1 LYRAAVD
8 LGSIRSKSRTTVS
21 LLAGGLVAFG
31 QPASAQMQDELRRF
45 LHDDASATLHIR
57 SYFFDRVNDTPPS
70 LVTLAGG
77 GWVGLRTGWFYDTV
91 QLGAVGYTSQP
102 LWAPQND
109 WETSNGT
116 SMLRPGGYGFFALG
130 QAYASARWQGQTFT
144 GYRQYIDELEV
155 NPHDNRMVPQTF
167 EAYALRGRLGDV
179 RYFAGYVAAV
189 KPRDYSVFIN
199 MGEAAGAPN
208 VYAGMV
214 LASLKYGDPTK
225 DALAARASAYI
236 VPDILWSSYYDA
248 TGAIPITEDF
258 KVRLSGQFMVQG
270 STGANLLTGHP
281 FATFIAGGK
290 VDAIWGPIMLTG
302 AFMQTGSA
310 AEYRTPYGI
319 FIGYNKQEVL
329 DFDRAGERS
338 FQIGATYNFKGVGLP
353 GATFLAN
360 AVYGATQLTRQW
372 EYNLDLQLR
381 IAQMPLEVPDW
392 LKPLHLR
399 GRVAFVDQYLGH
411 STSSFTEYRVIL
423 NYEVTW
429 NGTRR

>member
-1 LYRAAVD
+1 MRT
-8 LGSIRSKSRTTVS
+8 RSRTTAC

-31 QPASAQMQDELRRF
+31 QPASAQVQDELRRF

-57 SYFFDRVNDTPPS
+57 SFFFDRVNATPPS

-77 GWVGLRTGWFYDTV
+77 GWVGLQTGWLYDTV

-102 LWAPQND
+102 LWAPQNH

-116 SMLRPGGYGFFALG
+116 NMLRPGGYGFFALG

-155 NPHDNRMVPQTF
+155 NPWDNRMVPQTF
-167 EAYALRGRLGDV
+167 EAYALRGKLGDV
-179 RYFAGYVAAV
+179 RYFAGYVAAI

-199 MGEAAGAPN
+199 MGEAAGAPDVN
-208 VYAGMV
+208 AGMV

-248 TGAIPITEDF
+248 TGVIPIAEDF

-281 FATFIAGGK
+281 FGTFTVGGK

-338 FQIGATYNFKGVGLP
+338 FQIGATYDFKGVGLP

-360 AVYGATQLTRQW
+360 AVYGANAVNPTTGAQLAQQW

-381 IAQMPLEVPDW
+381 TAQMPLEVPDW
-392 LKPLHLR
+392 LKPLQLR

-411 STSSFTEYRVIL
+411 SASSFTEYRVIL

>member
-1 LYRAAVD
+1 
-8 LGSIRSKSRTTVS
+8 
-21 LLAGGLVAFG
+21 
-31 QPASAQMQDELRRF
+31 
-45 LHDDASATLHIR
+45 
-57 SYFFDRVNDTPPS
+57 
-70 LVTLAGG
+70 
-77 GWVGLRTGWFYDTV
+77 
-91 QLGAVGYTSQP
+91 
-102 LWAPQND
+102 
-109 WETSNGT
+109 
-116 SMLRPGGYGFFALG
+116 
-130 QAYASARWQGQTFT
+130 
-144 GYRQYIDELEV
+144 
-155 NPHDNRMVPQTF
+155 VPQTF
-167 EAYALRGRLGDV
+167 EAYALRGKLGDV
-179 RYFAGYVAAV
+179 RYFAGYVAAI

-199 MGEAAGAPN
+199 MGEAAGAPDVN
-208 VYAGMV
+208 AGMV

-236 VPDILWSSYYDA
+236 VPDILWSSYCDA

-281 FATFIAGGK
+281 FGTFTVGGK

-338 FQIGATYNFKGVGLP
+338 FQIGATYDFKGVGLP
-353 GATFLAN
+353 GATLLAN
-360 AVYGATQLTRQW
+360 AVYGANAVDPTTGAPLAQRW

-381 IAQMPLEVPDW
+381 AAQMPLEVPDW
-392 LKPLHLR
+392 LKPLQLR
-399 GRVAFVDQYLGH
+399 GRIAFADQYLGH
-411 STSSFTEYRVIL
+411 TTSSFTEYRVIL

>member
-1 LYRAAVD
+1 M
-8 LGSIRSKSRTTVS
+8 
-21 LLAGGLVAFG
+21 AFG

-57 SYFFDRVNDTPPS
+57 SFFFDRVNATPPS

-77 GWVGLRTGWFYDTV
+77 GWVGLQTGWFYDTV

-102 LWAPQND
+102 LWAPQNH

-116 SMLRPGGYGFFALG
+116 HMLRPGGYGFFALG

-155 NPHDNRMVPQTF
+155 NPWDNRMVPQTF
-167 EAYALRGRLGDV
+167 EAYALRGKLGDV
-179 RYFAGYVAAV
+179 RYFAGYVAAM

-199 MGEAAGAPN
+199 MGEAAGAPDVN
-208 VYAGMV
+208 AGMV

-281 FATFIAGGK
+281 FGTFTVGGK

-338 FQIGATYNFKGVGLP
+338 FQIGATYDFKGVGLP
-353 GATFLAN
+353 GATFMAN
-360 AVYGATQLTRQW
+360 AVYGANAVDPTTGAELAQRW

-381 IAQMPLEVPDW
+381 AAQMPLEMPDW
-392 LKPLHLR
+392 LKPLQLR
-399 GRVAFVDQYLGH
+399 GRVAFADQYLGH
-411 STSSFTEYRVIL
+411 TATSFTEYRVIL

>member
-1 LYRAAVD
+1 
-8 LGSIRSKSRTTVS
+8 
-21 LLAGGLVAFG
+21 LAGGLLALA
-31 QPASAQMQDELRRF
+31 QPAAAQLQDELRRF
-45 LHDDASATLHIR
+45 LHDDASATVHIR
-57 SYFFDRVNDTPPS
+57 SYFFDRVNATPPS

-77 GWVGLRTGWFYDTV
+77 GWVGLQTGWLYDTV

-102 LWAPQND
+102 LWAPLND
-109 WETSNGT
+109 WETSDGT

-130 QAYASARWQGQTFT
+130 QAYASARWRGQTFT

-155 NPHDNRMVPQTF
+155 NPWDNRMVPQTF
-167 EAYALRGRLGDV
+167 EAYALRGQLGDV
-179 RYFAGYVAAV
+179 RYFAGYVAAM
-189 KPRDYSVFIN
+189 KPRDYAVFIN
-199 MGEAAGAPN
+199 MGEAAGAPDVN
-208 VYAGMV
+208 AGMV
-214 LASLKYGDPTK
+214 LASLRYGDPAR
-225 DALAARASAYI
+225 DPLALRASAYV

-248 TGAIPITEDF
+248 TGIIPIAEDF

-281 FATFIAGGK
+281 FGTFIAGGK

-302 AFMQTGSA
+302 AFMQIGSA

-338 FQIGATYNFKGVGLP
+338 FQIGATYDFKGVGLP
-353 GATFLAN
+353 GATLLAN
-360 AVYGATQLTRQW
+360 AVYGTNAVNASTGAELSQQW

-381 IAQMPLEVPDW
+381 AAQMPFEMPDW
-392 LKPLHLR
+392 LRPLHLR
-399 GRVAFVDQYLGH
+399 GRVAFVDQYRAD
-411 STSSFTEYRVIL
+411 TVTSFTEYRVIL

-429 NGTRR
+429 KGSRR

>member
-1 LYRAAVD
+1 MRT
-8 LGSIRSKSRTTVS
+8 RSRTTAG

-57 SYFFDRVNDTPPS
+57 SYFFDRVDATPPS

-77 GWVGLRTGWFYDTV
+77 GWVGLQTGWFYDTV

-102 LWAPQND
+102 LWAPQNH

-116 SMLRPGGYGFFALG
+116 NMLRPGGYGFFALG

-155 NPHDNRMVPQTF
+155 NPWDNRMVPQTF
-167 EAYALRGRLGDV
+167 EAYALRGKLGDV
-179 RYFAGYVAAV
+179 RYFAGYVAAI
-189 KPRDYSVFIN
+189 KPHDYSVFIN
-199 MGEAAGAPN
+199 MGEAAGAPDVN
-208 VYAGMV
+208 AGMV

-248 TGAIPITEDF
+248 TGAIPITQDF

-281 FATFIAGGK
+281 FGTFTVGGK

-302 AFMQTGSA
+302 AFMQIGSA

-338 FQIGATYNFKGVGLP
+338 FQIGATYDFKGVGLP

-360 AVYGATQLTRQW
+360 AVYGTNSVNPTTGAQLSQQW

-381 IAQMPLEVPDW
+381 AAQMPLDMPEW
-392 LKPLHLR
+392 LKPLQLR
-399 GRVAFVDQYLGH
+399 GRVAFVDQYLGN
-411 STSSFTEYRVIL
+411 TASSFTEYRVIL

>member
-1 LYRAAVD
+1 MRKKSRAA
-8 LGSIRSKSRTTVS
+8 VS
-21 LLAGGLVAFG
+21 LLAGGLTALG

-57 SYFFDRVNDTPPS
+57 GYFFDRANATPPS
-70 LVTLAGG
+70 LVALTGG
-77 GWVGLRTGWFYDTV
+77 GWVGLRTGWLYDTV

-102 LWAPQND
+102 LWAPQNH

-116 SMLRPGGYGFFALG
+116 NMLRPGGYGFFALG

-155 NPHDNRMVPQTF
+155 NPWDNRMLPQTF

-179 RYFAGYVAAV
+179 RYFAGYVAAM
-189 KPRDYSVFIN
+189 KPRDYAVFIN
-199 MGEAAGAPN
+199 MGEAAGAPDVN
-208 VYAGMV
+208 AGMV

-248 TGAIPITEDF
+248 TGVIPIGENF

-281 FATFIAGGK
+281 FGTFTVGGK

-319 FIGYNKQEVL
+319 FIGYNKQESL

-338 FQIGATYNFKGVGLP
+338 FQIGATYDFKGVGLP

-360 AVYGATQLTRQW
+360 AVYGDNAVDPTTGAQLSQRW

-381 IAQMPLEVPDW
+381 AAQMPLEVPDW
-392 LKPLHLR
+392 LKPLQLR
-399 GRVAFVDQYLGH
+399 GRVAFIDQYLGH
-411 STSSFTEYRVIL
+411 TTSSFTEYRVIL